1 MQKPSPSDQGNV
13 VVPLSNGPVDFV
25 RRTASPIARIHLLG
39 EMRASSIRHSDIL
52 PRGRKARAILGCLC
66 LAGDAQVPR
75 ARLAALLWDR
85 VSTFQ
90 ARASLRQAFRELT
103 LAFGPLAGELLSIDR
118 NTIRLNTG
126 ACWIDAV
133 ALVSEEPGAENVR
146 GKLAE
151 LCKGEL
157 LEDLDGVSMAFDRW
171 LLTERARFAGGL
183 RNLLASKLAETEQVN
198 ALPSDREAIARRLI
212 EFDPTHEGASRILM
226 RALADRKERVQ
237 ALTEYMRLRSAL
249 ERALDAEPSPETRA
263 LYEAIR
269 TFGTNEAPGGQ
280 PAEPDRPAERSR
292 KLDEP
297 APKRG
302 HRRVGVIPFVPIP
315 AAVGDNLAFSIAQE
329 VAAALARFRWFDVV
343 APTALMRGLAP
354 TFLSDVE
361 LRRQDLDYVVD
372 GSVSCSRGIYRINVR
387 LLDLTTDATPVWTST
402 FDLPTDRLDLLDEQ
416 VTAPIVAQ
424 IDPIILYIEG
434 HTRKRSE
441 DDGALGCVMR
451 ALPLLN
457 TMERP
462 SYEAAGRLIDR
473 ALALEPDNAVVLS
486 WAAYWRVYYVGQD
499 WTDDPEGMS
508 RTALEYAFRA
518 TQLDPSNAEALAIY
532 GHLLSFLHKDVR
544 MGLHYFDRAL
554 QLNRNLPFIWVYSA
568 VSYCYLGDP
577 DTALLRLQRC
587 RELTASLPYFSLHE
601 NPFAIAYL
609 MKKQYREAVEI
620 GRRVVQ
626 CTPAY
631 VNGYKPL
638 IAALGHL
645 RRRKEARPFVE
656 KLLEFEPGFTVKR
669 FGQVYP
675 FTQERDLE
683 HYMEGLRRAGVPE
696 G

>member
-1 MQKPSPSDQGNV
+1 MQESLPSEPNV
-13 VVPLSNGPVDFV
+13 VTLPGASPDFP
-25 RRTASPIARIHLLG
+25 RRHTASPIVRIHLLG
-39 EMRASSIRHSDIL
+39 KMRASTIRHSDIL
-52 PRGRKARAILGCLC
+52 PRGRRARAILGCLC
-66 LAGDAQVPR
+66 LAGDAPIER
-75 ARLAALLWDR
+75 SRLAALLWDR

-103 LAFGPLAGELLSIDR
+103 LAFGPLAGELLAIDR
-118 NTIRLNTG
+118 NTIRFNTG

-133 ALVSEEPGAENVR
+133 ALLSEEPGADTVR
-146 GKLAE
+146 SELAE

-157 LEDLDGVSMAFDRW
+157 LDDLDGMSTAFDRW
-171 LLTERARFAGGL
+171 LLTERTRFAEGL
-183 RNLLASKLAETEQVN
+183 RNLLASRLEETETVSTH
-198 ALPSDREAIARRLI
+198 LSEREAIARRLI

-237 ALTEYMRLRSAL
+237 ALMEYKRLHGAL
-249 ERALDAEPSPETRA
+249 ERALNAEPSPETRA

-269 TFGTNEAPGGQ
+269 MFGSNEAGQ
-280 PAEPDRPAERSR
+280 PAEPSRQAERNR
-292 KLDEP
+292 RPEAP
-297 APKRG
+297 AQKRG

-315 AAVGDNLAFSIAQE
+315 AAIGDNLAFSIAQE

-361 LRRQDLDYVVD
+361 LRRQDLDYVID
-372 GSVSCSRGIYRINVR
+372 GSVSCSRGMYRINVR
-387 LLDLTTDATPVWTST
+387 LLDLTTDATPVWNST

-424 IDPIILYIEG
+424 IDPVILYIEG
-434 HTRKRSE
+434 QSRERGG
-441 DDGALGCVMR
+441 DDDALGCVMR
-451 ALPLLN
+451 ALPLVN
-457 TMERP
+457 MMERP
-462 SYEAAGRLIDR
+462 SYEEAGRLIDR
-473 ALALEPDNAVVLS
+473 ALALEPENAVVLS
-486 WAAYWRVYYVGQD
+486 WAAYWRVYYVGQG
-499 WTDDPEGMS
+499 WSDDPETMS
-508 RTALEYAFRA
+508 QTALEYAHRA

-544 MGLHYFDRAL
+544 MALHYFDRAL
-554 QLNRNLPFIWVYSA
+554 QLNRNLPFIYVYSA

-577 DTALLRLQRC
+577 DTALQRLQRC
-587 RELTASLPYFSLHE
+587 RELTASLPYTSLHE

-631 VNGYKPL
+631 TNGYKPL

-645 RRRKEARPFVE
+645 RRRKEARPYVE
-656 KLLEFEPGFTVKR
+656 KLLELEPGFTVR
-669 FGQVYP
+669 HFGQVYP

-696 G
+696 E